1 MTKETRTDI
10 QVFTA
15 VAMLV
20 AGVGLSI
27 AGFVVPPT
35 GEISDSVLMF
45 TAQCLVYAG
54 SALGINVYINSKF
67 SDIKK
72 QLTHNHNEHENELF
86 NEWAKLSLTNF
97 FDGTICIATKLYQND
112 NNRLMILYEDEE
124 NKQTKI
130 EFEIDI
136 ANHDHFSVDMY
147 NALYNLLSDDD
158 VKKANMNNND

>member
-1 MTKETRTDI
+1 MTRETRTDI

-15 VAMLV
+15 IGMLM

-27 AGFVVPPT
+27 AGFIVPPM

-72 QLTHNHNEHENELF
+72 QLTSNHP
-86 NEWAKLSLTNF
+86 K
-97 FDGTICIATKLYQND
+97 
-112 NNRLMILYEDEE
+112 EDVQSE
-124 NKQTKI
+124 
-130 EFEIDI
+130 
-136 ANHDHFSVDMY
+136 S
-147 NALYNLLSDDD
+147 
-158 VKKANMNNND
+158 

>member
-54 SALGINVYINSKF
+54 SALGINVYINSKY

-72 QLTHNHNEHENELF
+72 QLTKTSTQNE
-86 NEWAKLSLTNF
+86 T
-97 FDGTICIATKLYQND
+97 DQ
-112 NNRLMILYEDEE
+112 
-124 NKQTKI
+124 
-130 EFEIDI
+130 
-136 ANHDHFSVDMY
+136 
-147 NALYNLLSDDD
+147 
-158 VKKANMNNND
+158 

>member
-15 VAMLV
+15 IGMLV

-27 AGFVVPPT
+27 AGFIVPPT

-72 QLTHNHNEHENELF
+72 QLTKTSTQNE
-86 NEWAKLSLTNF
+86 T
-97 FDGTICIATKLYQND
+97 DQ
-112 NNRLMILYEDEE
+112 
-124 NKQTKI
+124 
-130 EFEIDI
+130 
-136 ANHDHFSVDMY
+136 
-147 NALYNLLSDDD
+147 
-158 VKKANMNNND
+158 

>member
-15 VAMLV
+15 IAMLV

-27 AGFVVPPT
+27 AGFIVPPT

-72 QLTHNHNEHENELF
+72 QLTNNQKSNDKDGNE
-86 NEWAKLSLTNF
+86 
-97 FDGTICIATKLYQND
+97 
-112 NNRLMILYEDEE
+112 
-124 NKQTKI
+124 
-130 EFEIDI
+130 
-136 ANHDHFSVDMY
+136 
-147 NALYNLLSDDD
+147 
-158 VKKANMNNND
+158 

>member
-10 QVFTA
+10 QVFSA
-15 VAMLV
+15 IGMLV

-72 QLTHNHNEHENELF
+72 QLT
-86 NEWAKLSLTNF
+86 KTNS
-97 FDGTICIATKLYQND
+97 ND
-112 NNRLMILYEDEE
+112 YEGSD
-124 NKQTKI
+124 NSQDSQT
-130 EFEIDI
+130 
-136 ANHDHFSVDMY
+136 Y
-147 NALYNLLSDDD
+147 
-158 VKKANMNNND
+158 

>member
-27 AGFVVPPT
+27 AGFIVPPT

-67 SDIKK
+67 SDIKR
-72 QLTHNHNEHENELF
+72 QLTGNNH
-86 NEWAKLSLTNF
+86 
-97 FDGTICIATKLYQND
+97 QND
-112 NNRLMILYEDEE
+112 NDDG
-124 NKQTKI
+124 NK
-130 EFEIDI
+130 DG
-136 ANHDHFSVDMY
+136 HGD
-147 NALYNLLSDDD
+147 
-158 VKKANMNNND
+158 